1 MNKNGMI
8 GIITAFSIV
17 MVGATVMVSYGVVLQ
32 AEAASPHTWCFDVSG
47 RTVCTLGGRDDCNK
61 IRKNLLED
69 DPTKCYKQEPS

>member
-1 MNKNGMI
+1 MI